1 MNIWKKIIVKS
12 IVLKDNLLEILK
24 EKIIF
29 LNFKRF
35 FVLASLLIL
44 FIGVIVNFSLSPIK
58 PFFNNE
64 TQISD
69 NRVQIENPKSINEVN
84 KNFTFPIKNDR
95 GQEINKIE
103 YVISSAEIRNEI
115 IVKGQKATS
124 IKGRE
129 FLILNLKIKNN
140 SDQRILINSRDYIRL
155 AQVQNQDLM
164 ASDIHNDPVEVQ
176 AGSTKMTR
184 LGFIV
189 DDFNKNFKIQIGEI
203 KGKKTT
209 IDLSFK

>member
-12 IVLKDNLLEILK
+12 IVLKDNLFEILK

-35 FVLASLLIL
+35 LALASLLIL
-44 FIGVIVNFSLSPIK
+44 FIGIIVNFSLSPIK
-58 PFFNNE
+58 PFFNDE
-64 TQISD
+64 TKISD
-69 NRVQIENPKSINEVN
+69 NRVKIENPKSINEVN
-84 KNFTFPIKNDR
+84 KNFTFPIKNDK

-189 DDFNKNFKIQIGEI
+189 DDFIKNFKIQIGEI